1 MVSTIA
7 PQGAAQRFAC
17 STLFRPDGC
26 AAPRFAVRNGLTGA
40 PRVEGASPMTL
51 IRQPNGTYRIPRSRT
66 TIAEASI
73 LAAAEEI
80 LKTRLERLGS
90 IARPAD
96 AIDFFRARIG
106 HLPHEEFH
114 VLWLDNR
121 HRALGADRLFNG
133 TLDGTA
139 VYAREVV
146 RRALQINAA
155 AAVIAHNHPSGV
167 AEPSDSDRRISVE
180 LREALSLVG
189 VRILDHLVVGA
200 GASVSMAERGQL

>member
-1 MVSTIA
+1 MSL
-7 PQGAAQRFAC
+7 QRH
-17 STLFRPDGC
+17 PD
-26 AAPRFAVRNGLTGA
+26 
-40 PRVEGASPMTL
+40 
-51 IRQPNGTYRIPRSRT
+51 GTYRLPRSRT
-66 TIAEASI
+66 PITEADI
-73 LAAAEEI
+73 LVAAEDI
-80 LKTRLERLGS
+80 LKLRLERQGA

-121 HRALGADRLFNG
+121 HRVLGADRLFNG

-155 AAVIAHNHPSGV
+155 AAVLAHNHPSGV
-167 AEPSDSDRRISVE
+167 AEPSDSDRRITTE

-189 VRILDHLVVGA
+189 VRVLDHLVVGT
-200 GASVSMAERGQL
+200 GASTSMSERGML